1 MTDMN
6 AKQLFEQRLTEL
18 EGADDPLQ
26 GTPTPERPQRPLRLS
41 GRSVRVPYHPP
52 GSEGEE
58 DLPPRDI
65 DRMTGREGG
74 APRGQFSPKEVS
86 QLKDV
91 LILILA
97 NISHSDLDRD
107 IGQALMSG
115 QELQPG
121 QLQHILDEARNVQLP
136 ETHGALLQKIF
147 QQLGQS

>member
-1 MTDMN
+1 MNDMN
-6 AKQLFEQRLTEL
+6 AKQLFERNSLTEL
-18 EGADDPLQ
+18 EGSNDPLQ
-26 GTPTPERPQRPLRLS
+26 GTPSPERPQRL
-41 GRSVRVPYHPP
+41 GRRPGFGDFMRAGGP
-52 GSEGEE
+52 GSTPDDVE
-58 DLPPRDI
+58 RV
-65 DRMTGREGG
+65 MGREGG

-107 IGQALMSG
+107 IGQALMTG

-136 ETHGALLQKIF
+136 ETHGALLQKVF
-147 QQLGQS
+147 QQLGQR